1 MQVFKIEQPLV
12 AFKFVATDKGNN
24 FDELSADVMAAG
36 GTVEQL
42 GDALVVV
49 RGVGA
54 EVQLPLGF
62 GVVYDGGVGKVMPV
76 DVLDSQYVGAVSGDF
91 VLGEFGPGE
100 FVSGAFVAG
109 EFDLDDLMA
118 RLEKVE
124 KTVVGCKSR
133 TTGKAEKAAG
143 DGTE

>member
-1 MQVFKIEQPLV
+1 MQVFKNYQPLT

-24 FDELSADVMAAG
+24 FDELSADVVAAG

-42 GDALVVV
+42 GDALAQV

-76 DVLDSQYVGAVSGDF
+76 DVLDSQYVEAR
-91 VLGEFGPGE
+91 
-100 FVSGAFVAG
+100 AG
-109 EFDLDDLMA
+109 EFDLDDLVA

-124 KTVVGCKSR
+124 KAVAG
-133 TTGKAEKAAG
+133 GKGRRLVAEKAAG

>member
-24 FDELSADVMAAG
+24 FDELSADVVAAG
-36 GTVEQL
+36 GTAEQL
-42 GDALVVV
+42 GDALVQV

-62 GVVYDGGVGKVMPV
+62 GVVYDGGVGKVLPAHM
-76 DVLDSQYVGAVSGDF
+76 LDSQYVEALAGDY
-91 VLGEFGPGE
+91 
-100 FVSGAFVAG
+100 
-109 EFDLDDLMA
+109 LDYLVA

-124 KTVVGCKSR
+124 KAVA
-133 TTGKAEKAAG
+133 GKGRRLVAEKAAG

>member
-24 FDELSADVMAAG
+24 FDELSADVVAAG

-42 GDALVVV
+42 GDALALV

-62 GVVYDGGVGKVMPV
+62 GVVYDGVGKVMPV
-76 DVLDSQYVGAVSGDF
+76 DVLDSQYVVG
-91 VLGEFGPGE
+91 
-100 FVSGAFVAG
+100 AG
-109 EFDLDDLMA
+109 EFDLDDLVA

-124 KTVVGCKSR
+124 KAVASGKGR
-133 TTGKAEKAAG
+133 ATGKAEKTAG

>member
-24 FDELSADVMAAG
+24 FDELSADVVAAG

-42 GDALVVV
+42 GDALALV

-54 EVQLPLGF
+54 EVRLPLGF

-76 DVLDSQYVGAVSGDF
+76 DVLDSQYVAVG
-91 VLGEFGPGE
+91 
-100 FVSGAFVAG
+100 AG
-109 EFDLDDLMA
+109 EFNLDDLVA

-124 KTVVGCKSR
+124 KAVASGKGRATS
-133 TTGKAEKAAG
+133 KAEKVAG
-143 DGTE
+143 GGTE

>member
-24 FDELSADVMAAG
+24 FDELSADVKGVG

-42 GDALVVV
+42 GDALVAI
-49 RGVGA
+49 RGVGV
-54 EVQLPLGF
+54 EVRLPLGF

-76 DVLDSQYVGAVSGDF
+76 DVLDGQYVAVG
-91 VLGEFGPGE
+91 
-100 FVSGAFVAG
+100 AG
-109 EFDLDDLMA
+109 EFDLDDLVA

-124 KTVVGCKSR
+124 KVVAGSNGR
-133 TTGKAEKAAG
+133 SGNTEKVSA

>member
-1 MQVFKIEQPLV
+1 MQVFKIEHPLV

-24 FDELSADVMAAG
+24 FDELSADVKGAG

-42 GDALVVV
+42 GDALVAI
-49 RGVGA
+49 RGVGV
-54 EVQLPLGF
+54 EVRLPLGF

-76 DVLDSQYVGAVSGDF
+76 DVLDGQYVAVG
-91 VLGEFGPGE
+91 V
-100 FVSGAFVAG
+100 G
-109 EFDLDDLMA
+109 EFDLDDLVA

-124 KTVVGCKSR
+124 KVVAGSNGR
-133 TTGKAEKAAG
+133 SGNTENVAA

>member
-1 MQVFKIEQPLV
+1 MQVFKNYQPLT

-24 FDELSADVMAAG
+24 FDELSADVVAAG

-42 GDALVVV
+42 GDALAQV

-76 DVLDSQYVGAVSGDF
+76 DVLDSQYVEGVS
-91 VLGEFGPGE
+91 GE
-100 FVSGAFVAG
+100 FV
-109 EFDLDDLMA
+109 LDDLVA

>member
-24 FDELSADVMAAG
+24 FDELSADVVAAG
-36 GTVEQL
+36 GTAEQL
-42 GDALVVV
+42 GDALAQV

-54 EVQLPLGF
+54 EVRLPLGF
-62 GVVYDGGVGKVMPV
+62 GVVYDGGVGKVLPAH
-76 DVLDSQYVGAVSGDF
+76 VLDSQYVEAR
-91 VLGEFGPGE
+91 
-100 FVSGAFVAG
+100 AG
-109 EFDLDDLMA
+109 EDLDDLVA

-124 KTVVGCKSR
+124 KAVA
-133 TTGKAEKAAG
+133 GKGRRLVAEKAAG

>member
-24 FDELSADVMAAG
+24 FDELSADVVAAG

-42 GDALVVV
+42 GDALAQV

-62 GVVYDGGVGKVMPV
+62 GVVYDGGVGKVLPV
-76 DVLDSQYVGAVSGDF
+76 DVLDSQYVGAR
-91 VLGEFGPGE
+91 
-100 FVSGAFVAG
+100 AG
-109 EFDLDDLMA
+109 EFDLDDLVA

-124 KTVVGCKSR
+124 KAVA
-133 TTGKAEKAAG
+133 GKGRRLVAEKAAG

>member
-24 FDELSADVMAAG
+24 FDELSADVVAAG
-36 GTVEQL
+36 GTAEQL
-42 GDALVVV
+42 GDALAAV

-54 EVQLPLGF
+54 EVRLPLGF
-62 GVVYDGGVGKVMPV
+62 GVVYDGGVGKVLPAH
-76 DVLDSQYVGAVSGDF
+76 VLDSQYVEAR
-91 VLGEFGPGE
+91 
-100 FVSGAFVAG
+100 AG
-109 EFDLDDLMA
+109 EDLDDLVA

-124 KTVVGCKSR
+124 KAVA
-133 TTGKAEKAAG
+133 GKGRRLVAEKAAG

>member
-24 FDELSADVMAAG
+24 FDELSADVVAAG
-36 GTVEQL
+36 GTAEQL
-42 GDALVVV
+42 GDALVQV

-62 GVVYDGGVGKVMPV
+62 GVVYDGGVGKVLPAHM
-76 DVLDSQYVGAVSGDF
+76 LDSQYVEALAGDY
-91 VLGEFGPGE
+91 
-100 FVSGAFVAG
+100 
-109 EFDLDDLMA
+109 LDYLVA

-124 KTVVGCKSR
+124 KAVAGCKCR

>member
-24 FDELSADVMAAG
+24 FDELSADVVAAG

-76 DVLDSQYVGAVSGDF
+76 DVLDSQYAVG
-91 VLGEFGPGE
+91 
-100 FVSGAFVAG
+100 AG
-109 EFDLDDLMA
+109 EFDLDDLVA

-124 KTVVGCKSR
+124 KAVASGKGRS
-133 TTGKAEKAAG
+133 TGKTEKTAG

>member
-24 FDELSADVMAAG
+24 FGELSADVVAVG

-42 GDALVVV
+42 GDALVAV
-49 RGVGA
+49 RGVGV
-54 EVQLPLGF
+54 EVRLPLGF
-62 GVVYDGGVGKVMPV
+62 GVVYDGGVGKVMPAH
-76 DVLDSQYVGAVSGDF
+76 VLDSQYVEAR
-91 VLGEFGPGE
+91 
-100 FVSGAFVAG
+100 AG
-109 EFDLDDLMA
+109 EDLDDLVA

-124 KTVVGCKSR
+124 KAVA
-133 TTGKAEKAAG
+133 GKGRRLVAQKAAG

>member
-12 AFKFVATDKGNN
+12 AFKFVATNKGNN
-24 FDELSADVMAAG
+24 FDELSADVVAAG

-42 GDALVVV
+42 GDALAMV

-76 DVLDSQYVGAVSGDF
+76 DVLDSQYVAVG
-91 VLGEFGPGE
+91 
-100 FVSGAFVAG
+100 AG
-109 EFDLDDLMA
+109 EFDLDDLVA

-124 KTVVGCKSR
+124 KAVASGKGRS
-133 TTGKAEKAAG
+133 TGKAEKTAG

>member
-1 MQVFKIEQPLV
+1 MQVFKIEHPLV

-24 FDELSADVMAAG
+24 FDELSADVVAAG

-42 GDALVVV
+42 GDALALV

-54 EVQLPLGF
+54 EVRLPLGF
-62 GVVYDGGVGKVMPV
+62 GVVYDGGVVKVMPV
-76 DVLDSQYVGAVSGDF
+76 DVLDSQYVAVG
-91 VLGEFGPGE
+91 
-100 FVSGAFVAG
+100 AG
-109 EFDLDDLMA
+109 EFDLDDLVA

-124 KTVVGCKSR
+124 KAVASGKGRS
-133 TTGKAEKAAG
+133 TGKAEKTAG

>member
-1 MQVFKIEQPLV
+1 MQVFKIEQPLG

-24 FDELSADVMAAG
+24 FDELSADVVSAG

-42 GDALVVV
+42 GDALVAV

-54 EVQLPLGF
+54 EVRLPLGF

-76 DVLDSQYVGAVSGDF
+76 DVLDSQYVEVG
-91 VLGEFGPGE
+91 
-100 FVSGAFVAG
+100 AG
-109 EFDLDDLMA
+109 EFDLDNLLMRTDKVSEQVDDLVA

-124 KTVVGCKSR
+124 KAVAGGKGR
-133 TTGKAEKAAG
+133 ATGKSEKTTA
-143 DGTE
+143 DGTSD

>member
-24 FDELSADVMAAG
+24 FDELSADVVAAG
-36 GTVEQL
+36 GTAEQL
-42 GDALVVV
+42 GDALARV

-62 GVVYDGGVGKVMPV
+62 GVVYDGGVGKVLPAH
-76 DVLDSQYVGAVSGDF
+76 VLDSQYVEAR
-91 VLGEFGPGE
+91 
-100 FVSGAFVAG
+100 AG
-109 EFDLDDLMA
+109 EDLDDLVA

-124 KTVVGCKSR
+124 KAVAGGKGR

>member
-24 FDELSADVMAAG
+24 FDELSADVVAAG
-36 GTVEQL
+36 GTAEQL
-42 GDALVVV
+42 GDALAQV

-54 EVQLPLGF
+54 EVRLPLGF
-62 GVVYDGGVGKVMPV
+62 GVVYDGGIGKVLPAH
-76 DVLDSQYVGAVSGDF
+76 VLDSQYVEARV
-91 VLGEFGPGE
+91 GE
-100 FVSGAFVAG
+100 
-109 EFDLDDLMA
+109 DLDDLVA

-124 KTVVGCKSR
+124 KAVAG
-133 TTGKAEKAAG
+133 GKGRRLVAEKAAG

>member
-24 FDELSADVMAAG
+24 FGELSADVVAAG
-36 GTVEQL
+36 GTAEQL
-42 GDALVVV
+42 GDALVAV

-54 EVQLPLGF
+54 EVRLPLGF
-62 GVVYDGGVGKVMPV
+62 GVVYDGGVGKVLPAH
-76 DVLDSQYVGAVSGDF
+76 VLDSQYVEAR
-91 VLGEFGPGE
+91 
-100 FVSGAFVAG
+100 AG
-109 EFDLDDLMA
+109 EDLDDLVA

-124 KTVVGCKSR
+124 KAVA
-133 TTGKAEKAAG
+133 GKGRRLVAEKTAE

>member
-24 FDELSADVMAAG
+24 FDELSADVVAAG

-42 GDALVVV
+42 GDALAQV

-54 EVQLPLGF
+54 EVRLPLGF

-76 DVLDSQYVGAVSGDF
+76 DVLDSQYVVART
-91 VLGEFGPGE
+91 GE
-100 FVSGAFVAG
+100 
-109 EFDLDDLMA
+109 DLDDLVA

-124 KTVVGCKSR
+124 KAVA
-133 TTGKAEKAAG
+133 GKGRRLVAEKAAG

>member
-24 FDELSADVMAAG
+24 FDELSADVVAAG

-42 GDALVVV
+42 GDALAQV

-62 GVVYDGGVGKVMPV
+62 GVVYDGGVGKVLPV
-76 DVLDSQYVGAVSGDF
+76 DVLDSQYVGAR
-91 VLGEFGPGE
+91 
-100 FVSGAFVAG
+100 AG
-109 EFDLDDLMA
+109 EFDLDDLVA

-124 KTVVGCKSR
+124 KAVAG
-133 TTGKAEKAAG
+133 GKGRRLVAEKAAG

>member
-1 MQVFKIEQPLV
+1 MQVFKIEQPLM

-24 FDELSADVMAAG
+24 FDELSADVVAAG

-42 GDALVVV
+42 GDALALV

-76 DVLDSQYVGAVSGDF
+76 DVLDSQYVAVG
-91 VLGEFGPGE
+91 
-100 FVSGAFVAG
+100 AG
-109 EFDLDDLMA
+109 EFDLDDLVA

-124 KTVVGCKSR
+124 KAVAG
-133 TTGKAEKAAG
+133 GKGRRLVAEKTAG

>member
-24 FDELSADVMAAG
+24 FDELSADVVAAG

-42 GDALVVV
+42 GDALALV

-54 EVQLPLGF
+54 EVRLPLGF

-76 DVLDSQYVGAVSGDF
+76 DVLDSQYVAVG
-91 VLGEFGPGE
+91 
-100 FVSGAFVAG
+100 AG
-109 EFDLDDLMA
+109 EFNLDDLVA

-124 KTVVGCKSR
+124 KAVASGKGRATS
-133 TTGKAEKAAG
+133 KAEKAAG
-143 DGTE
+143 GGTE

>member
-1 MQVFKIEQPLV
+1 MQVFKNYQPLT

-24 FDELSADVMAAG
+24 FDELSADVVAAG

-42 GDALVVV
+42 GDALAQV

-76 DVLDSQYVGAVSGDF
+76 DVLDSQYVEGVS
-91 VLGEFGPGE
+91 GE
-100 FVSGAFVAG
+100 FV
-109 EFDLDDLMA
+109 LDDLVA

-124 KTVVGCKSR
+124 KAVA
-133 TTGKAEKAAG
+133 GKGRRLVAEKAAG

>member
-24 FDELSADVMAAG
+24 FDELSADVVAAG

-42 GDALVVV
+42 GDALAQV

-54 EVQLPLGF
+54 EVRLPLGF

-76 DVLDSQYVGAVSGDF
+76 DVLDSQYEEAW
-91 VLGEFGPGE
+91 
-100 FVSGAFVAG
+100 AG
-109 EFDLDDLMA
+109 EDLDDLVA

-124 KTVVGCKSR
+124 KAVA
-133 TTGKAEKAAG
+133 GKGRRLVAEKAAG

>member
-1 MQVFKIEQPLV
+1 MQVFKIEHPLV

-24 FDELSADVMAAG
+24 FDELSADVKGVG

-42 GDALVVV
+42 GDALVAI
-49 RGVGA
+49 RGVGV
-54 EVQLPLGF
+54 EVRLPLGF

-76 DVLDSQYVGAVSGDF
+76 DVLDGQYVAVG
-91 VLGEFGPGE
+91 
-100 FVSGAFVAG
+100 AG
-109 EFDLDDLMA
+109 EFDLDDLVA

-124 KTVVGCKSR
+124 KVVAGSNGR
-133 TTGKAEKAAG
+133 SGNTEKVSV

>member
-1 MQVFKIEQPLV
+1 MQVFKIEPPLV

-24 FDELSADVMAAG
+24 FDELSADVAVAG

-42 GDALVVV
+42 GDALIAV

-54 EVQLPLGF
+54 EVRLPLGF

-76 DVLDSQYVGAVSGDF
+76 DVLDSQYVS
-91 VLGEFGPGE
+91 
-100 FVSGAFVAG
+100 AG
-109 EFDLDDLMA
+109 SVVDLDDLVA

-124 KTVVGCKSR
+124 KAVAGGKGR
-133 TTGKAEKAAG
+133 ATGKSEKAAG

>member
-24 FDELSADVMAAG
+24 FDELSADVVAAG
-36 GTVEQL
+36 GTAEQL
-42 GDALVVV
+42 GDALAQV

-54 EVQLPLGF
+54 EVRLPLGF
-62 GVVYDGGVGKVMPV
+62 GVVYDGGVAKVLPAH
-76 DVLDSQYVGAVSGDF
+76 VLDSQQVEAGAGD
-91 VLGEFGPGE
+91 
-100 FVSGAFVAG
+100 
-109 EFDLDDLMA
+109 DLDDLVA

-124 KTVVGCKSR
+124 KAVAG
-133 TTGKAEKAAG
+133 GKGRRLVAEKAAG

>member
-24 FDELSADVMAAG
+24 FDELSADVVAAG

-42 GDALVVV
+42 GDALAQV

-54 EVQLPLGF
+54 EVRLPLGF
-62 GVVYDGGVGKVMPV
+62 GVVYDGGVGKVLPV
-76 DVLDSQYVGAVSGDF
+76 DVLDSQYVVART
-91 VLGEFGPGE
+91 GE
-100 FVSGAFVAG
+100 
-109 EFDLDDLMA
+109 DLDDLVA

-124 KTVVGCKSR
+124 KAVA
-133 TTGKAEKAAG
+133 GKGRRLVAEKAAG

>member
-24 FDELSADVMAAG
+24 FDELSADVVAAG
-36 GTVEQL
+36 GTAEQL
-42 GDALVVV
+42 GDALVQV

-62 GVVYDGGVGKVMPV
+62 GVVYDGGVGKVLPAHM
-76 DVLDSQYVGAVSGDF
+76 LDSQYVEALAGDY
-91 VLGEFGPGE
+91 
-100 FVSGAFVAG
+100 
-109 EFDLDDLMA
+109 LDYLVA

-124 KTVVGCKSR
+124 KAVAGCKCR
-133 TTGKAEKAAG
+133 TTGKAQKAAE

>member
-24 FDELSADVMAAG
+24 FDELSADVVAAG
-36 GTVEQL
+36 GTAEQL
-42 GDALVVV
+42 GDALAQV

-54 EVQLPLGF
+54 EVRLPLGF
-62 GVVYDGGVGKVMPV
+62 GVVYDGGVAKVLPAH
-76 DVLDSQYVGAVSGDF
+76 VLDSQYVEAQ
-91 VLGEFGPGE
+91 
-100 FVSGAFVAG
+100 AG
-109 EFDLDDLMA
+109 EDLDDLVA

-124 KTVVGCKSR
+124 KAVAG
-133 TTGKAEKAAG
+133 GKGRRLVAEKAAG